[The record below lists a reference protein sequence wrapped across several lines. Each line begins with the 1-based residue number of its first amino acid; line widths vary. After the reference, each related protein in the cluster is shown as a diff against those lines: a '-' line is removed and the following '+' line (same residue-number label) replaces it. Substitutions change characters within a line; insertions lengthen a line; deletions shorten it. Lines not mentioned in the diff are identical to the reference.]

1 MNKKLIATVLSTT
14 VLCSALVNASA
25 TDVIEQ
31 NGIVYAPDHSVF
43 FVDVNDGYSWALQSI
58 DYLANAGI
66 IKGKEHCVYNAD
78 ADLTRADFIT
88 MLSRAYNM
96 TNYANDNN
104 FADVEKDKYY
114 TSAVSAAKNLGIVSG
129 DENGNFNP
137 EAPLTRQDAIVI
149 LKNTLEKTGITFN
162 KQAIKSYEDTA
173 DIASYAADAVW
184 ALTHSKVVCGND
196 GKLLPKDTI
205 SRAEVAVL
213 LYRSLM
219 LDKNGLGEPIYI
231 ENPDVI
237 NLCVGDEFYPN
248 VKITNYT
255 DGQTFAGLYNCSK
268 LYGQG
273 EEFYAE
279 INESAKMDDNISW
292 NNGILSVNGEVVDVA
307 EDMTSICID
316 PYSLLSNEPISTGNE
331 YKNATASVQ
340 DGVVTTIYYSK

>member
-66 IKGKEHCVYNAD
+66 INGKEHCVYNAD
-78 ADLTRADFIT
+78 ADLTRAEFIT

-96 TNYANDNN
+96 TNYANDDN

-114 TSAVSAAKNLGIVSG
+114 ASAVSAAKNLGIVSG

-137 EAPLTRQDAIVI
+137 EASLTRQDAMVI
-149 LKNTLEKTGITFN
+149 LKNTLEKTGINFN
-162 KQAIKSYEDTA
+162 KEALKTYKDSS
-173 DIASYAADAVW
+173 DIASYATNAVS
-184 ALTHSKVVCGND
+184 ALTNSKVVYGIDGN
-196 GKLLPKDTI
+196 LMPKETI

-219 LDKNGLGEPIYI
+219 LEKNGLGEPMYI
-231 ENPDVI
+231 EKADVI

-248 VKITNYT
+248 VKITNYK

-273 EEFYAE
+273 EEFYAVL
-279 INESAKMDDNISW
+279 NENASMNDKISW
-292 NNGILSVNGEVVDVA
+292 ENNILSVNGETMTVA

-316 PYSLLSNEPISTGNE
+316 PYSLLSNEPISTGDE
-331 YKNATASVQ
+331 YSKATVSVQ
-340 DGVVTTIYYSK
+340 DGVVTAIYYSK